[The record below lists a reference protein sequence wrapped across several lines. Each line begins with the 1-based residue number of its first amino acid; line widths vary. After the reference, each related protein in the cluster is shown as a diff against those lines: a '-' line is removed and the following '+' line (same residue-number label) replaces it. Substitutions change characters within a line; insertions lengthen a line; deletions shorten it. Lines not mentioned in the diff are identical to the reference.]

1 MAGGGIHPEECM
13 PPNVRCFG
21 RQASAKSE
29 VGSAHPKVGPEYGR
43 WQRACVDPTRLLT
56 AFKIRVGPFWNHPH
70 TLSNISES

>member
-29 VGSAHPKVGPEYGR
+29 VGSAHPKMGPEYGR
-43 WQRACVDPTRLLT
+43 RQRASAVPRTP
-56 AFKIRVGPFWNHPH
+56 VGAAQKPKARHCSPH
-70 TLSNISES
+70 